1 MNELNTITSCPICDQ
16 TEFSHFLD
24 GKDYTVSQKTFSIV
38 TCNNCGFH
46 FTNPIPKIEDVGGY
60 YKSESYVSHSSTNK
74 GLINKI
80 YQLVRKR
87 TLKQKVNL
95 LKKLSKGKS
104 HLDIGAG
111 TGHFINAT
119 TQSGFNSLGLEPDED
134 ARALA
139 IKLHNANIKPLEHLF
154 DLKENTVDV
163 ITMWHVLEHVY
174 NLKNDLK
181 QITSVLKD
189 DGVMIVAVPNMSSYD
204 AKKYKQYW
212 AAYDLPIHLYHFQPN
227 DIKNLFEQ
235 YDMKVDQILP
245 MKFDSYYVS
254 MLSEKYK
261 GGNIISAFFTGLLSN
276 LKASKESYSSQI
288 YILRKNAK

>member
-1 MNELNTITSCPICDQ
+1 MQELYTLSNCPICDK
-16 TEFSHFLD
+16 TAFSHFLD
-24 GKDYTVSQKTFSIV
+24 CKDYTVSQKTFSIV
-38 TCNNCGFH
+38 KCNNCGFH
-46 FTNPIPKIEDVGGY
+46 FTNPIPKIEDIGNY

-87 TLKQKVNL
+87 TIKQKVNL
-95 LKKLSKGKS
+95 LNQLSKGKN

-119 TQSGFNSLGLEPDED
+119 TQAGFNSLGLEPDED
-134 ARALA
+134 ARTLAL
-139 IKLHNANIKPLEHLF
+139 KLHKVNIKPLEHLF
-154 DLKENTVDV
+154 DLKENSIDV

-174 NLKNDLK
+174 NLKRDLK

-189 DGVMIVAVPNMSSYD
+189 DGVMVVAVPNMSSYD
-204 AKKYKQYW
+204 AKKYKQFW

-227 DIKNLFEQ
+227 DIKNLFDQ
-235 YDMKVDQILP
+235 YDMFIDQILP
-245 MKFDSYYVS
+245 MKFDSFYVS

-261 GGNIISAFFTGLLSN
+261 GGNIVSAFFTGLMSN
-276 LKASKESYSSQI
+276 FKANANSYSSQI
-288 YILRKNAK
+288 YILRKKSK